1 MHRAQG
7 LFAHITWHTWR
18 RTTCIRSADAE
29 VVAQAILDAAVRT
42 EIHVLAQA
50 VLANHVHVLVSFT
63 PDRALTPFIRD
74 AKSESSRRVS
84 QSRPAQLRW
93 ARGYYAGSISH
104 SQIPATRT
112 YLANQ
117 FLRHPDLIPVRV
129 D

>member
-1 MHRAQG
+1 M
-7 LFAHITWHTWR
+7 
-18 RTTCIRSADAE
+18 
-29 VVAQAILDAAVRT
+29 
-42 EIHVLAQA
+42 LAQA
-50 VLANHVHVLVSFT
+50 VLADHVHVLVSVK
-63 PDRALTPFIRD
+63 PDHALTPFIRD
-74 AKSESSRRVS
+74 AKSESSRRVN
-84 QSRPAQLRW
+84 QVHPEQLRW